1 MIFPVKTKII
11 KTDFDWKFVKN
22 ACRNTVNKS
31 ATEVEPTNEFK
42 KKMLI
47 SEHSPIRSLKVKW
60 IWEGLKSWVSVH
72 FARHWLGWEKYI
84 STQRSDRTNI
94 NRDKSPQD
102 TPVNMIV
109 DANVQALINVGRV
122 RLCYQA
128 SPETRMQME
137 NLKTTLK
144 ISDEEISNVIVP
156 NCIYR
161 NGCPEF
167 EMCKERFY
175 AKFLMYC
182 KENELPTNT
191 IQQRYDA
198 YNKFYNVK
206 VSYMDTEN

>member
-1 MIFPVKTKII
+1 MIFPVKTKIL
-11 KTDFDWKFVKN
+11 KTDFDWVFVKN

-31 ATEVEPTNEFK
+31 ATETEPTTEFK
-42 KKMLI
+42 KKILI

-60 IWEGLKSWVSVH
+60 SWEGLKSWVSVH

-102 TPVNMIV
+102 APVNMIV

-128 SPETRMQME
+128 SPETRTQME
-137 NLKTTLK
+137 NLKTILK
-144 ISDEEISNVIVP
+144 TQDEEISNVIVP

-161 NGCPEF
+161 QGCVEF
-167 EMCKERFY
+167 EMCKEQFY
-175 AKFLMYC
+175 AKFLKYC
-182 KENELPTNT
+182 KDNNLPINT

-206 VSYMDTEN
+206 NCYIDTDN